1 MAGSGPWVRNG
12 LSMRPE
18 RGFELIEIASPHLSA
33 AINPLGAE
41 LTHLRDASGR
51 ALMTDADPAFWT
63 GHAPILFPIVGAL
76 ANDSYRLDGKT
87 YTLEKHGFARRST
100 FALVDHSAERAVFR
114 LGDDAATHA
123 VYPRAFAL
131 TLAYEINDVTL
142 SLTAEIANRETERT
156 LPASFGFH
164 PAFAW
169 PLQYGLPRADHR
181 IRFAADEPEPLRA
194 LTPDGLILAAERP
207 SPLDDARTLRLRDDL
222 FTDDALIW
230 DRVHAQSV
238 RYGAP
243 TGPQLRVDFP
253 DTPMLGIWTKPG
265 AAYVC
270 IEPWHGIADPVGF
283 TGDLTQ
289 KPGIFVLA
297 PGETKRIA
305 MHVTLEA

>member
-1 MAGSGPWVRNG
+1 
-12 LSMRPE
+12 MRD
-18 RGFELIEIASPHLSA
+18 LIEIASPRLSA
-33 AINPLGAE
+33 AIDPLGAE
-41 LTHLRDASGR
+41 LIHLRDADGR
-51 ALMTDADPAFWT
+51 ELMTDADPAFWT

-76 ANDSYRLDGKT
+76 GDDCYRLDGKT
-87 YTLEKHGFARRST
+87 HTLEKHGFARRST
-100 FALVDHSAERAVFR
+100 FAVIEHRADRAVFR
-114 LGDDAATHA
+114 LEDDAATRA
-123 VYPRAFAL
+123 LYPRTFAL
-131 TLAYEINDVTL
+131 ALTYEITDATL
-142 SLTAEIANRETERT
+142 SLTGEIANRETERT

-169 PLQYGLPRADHR
+169 PLPYGLPRADHS

-194 LTPDGLILAAERP
+194 LTPDGLIRAAERP
-207 SPLDDARTLRLRDDL
+207 SPLDDARTLPLRDDL

-230 DRVHAQSV
+230 DRVRAQSV

-283 TGDLTQ
+283 TGDLKE

-297 PGETKRIA
+297 PGETKRVA
-305 MHVTLEA
+305 MQVTLER